1 MSSTIMV
8 GNSSGWNAVG
18 TRVAHANTGHGSDMV
33 GISTPSGIVGLEVGE
48 YLDAGSVQEK
58 RTINAG
64 LNVSGWIA
72 HTLADCRVHVKTGA
86 ILEITRKFEDEDGKW
101 VRARYT
107 RTS

>member
-8 GNSSGWNAVG
+8 GNSTGWNQVG
-18 TRVAHANTGHGSDMV
+18 SKVAHANTGHGSDMV
-33 GISTPSGIVGLEVGE
+33 GISSPAGIIGLEVGE
-48 YLDAGSVQEK
+48 YLDASSVQEK

-86 ILEITRKFEDEDGKW
+86 ILEITRKFYDKGIW